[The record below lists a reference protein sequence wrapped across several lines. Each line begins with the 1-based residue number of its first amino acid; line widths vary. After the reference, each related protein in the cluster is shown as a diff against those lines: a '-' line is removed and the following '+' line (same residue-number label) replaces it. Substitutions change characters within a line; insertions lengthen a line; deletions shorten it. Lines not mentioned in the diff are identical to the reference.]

1 MRIEVEDS
9 FRPPRL
15 LRNRH
20 LQSMLPT
27 LPARRHALAPQLRA
41 VLHASRELLLEC
53 GEGVRLQA
61 FQSAQLTQS
70 AAAPRV
76 AVLLHGWEGS
86 ADSTYVLSLAQQLY
100 LRGFDV
106 VRLNLRDHG
115 ATHHLNRELFHSCRL
130 AEVLGAL
137 REIQRRYA
145 GLPLHLCGFS
155 LGGNFLLRAA
165 AAAREARLSLVRVV
179 AISPVLE
186 PTATLEALE
195 RAPRSYQSYFIRRW
209 TRSLRIKQRAWPEY
223 DFASLLRLKS
233 VRELTRELIRRFTPF
248 ESLEQYLGG
257 YAITRGRLAGLATPS
272 VIITSLDDPIIPAED
287 LQHLSAREPLQV
299 VLTRYG
305 GHCGFLERLRAA
317 TWAER
322 RAAAELDVP
331 PAKPLA
337 ETA

>member
-1 MRIEVEDS
+1 METATTIVRFEIDDS

-20 LQSMLPT
+20 LQSLLPT
-27 LPARRHALAPQLRA
+27 LPVRRRALDPQLRP
-41 VLHASRELLLEC
+41 VLDASRELLLEC
-53 GEGVRLQA
+53 GNGVRLQA
-61 FQSAQLTQS
+61 FQSLHPHALT
-70 AAAPRV
+70 PRV

-86 ADSTYVLSLAQQLY
+86 AESTYVLSLAAQLY
-100 LRGFDV
+100 RRGFDV

-130 AEVLGAL
+130 AEVVGAL
-137 REIQRRYA
+137 CEIQRRYA

-165 AAAREARLSLVRVV
+165 AQAHAAQLALARVV

-186 PTATLEALE
+186 PSATLEALE

-209 TRSLRIKQRAWPEY
+209 TRSLLSKQRAWPAEY
-223 DFASLLRLKS
+223 DLAGLLHLRSLRQ
-233 VRELTRELIRRFTPF
+233 LTRELILRFTPF
-248 ESLEQYLGG
+248 ESLEQYLDG
-257 YAITRGRLAGLATPS
+257 YAITGERLAGLTAPA
-272 VIITSLDDPIIPAED
+272 VIITSLDDPIIPAAD
-287 LQHLSAREPLQV
+287 LERLPPRDPLKL

-305 GHCGFLERLRAA
+305 GHCGFLERLSTA

-322 RAAAELDVP
+322 RAAAELD
-331 PAKPLA
+331 AIA
-337 ETA
+337 